1 LSRALLVLRDHQGDA
16 LGTEVNA
23 LKKIQWLAVGVI
35 VNAVAAMALGSPTQ
49 AQAACG
55 TRFECTHLNCN
66 NPFWAQSACYANLP
80 PGCSYTTAVACYEGG
95 TASCLFMVQCQDQ

>member
-1 LSRALLVLRDHQGDA
+1 M
-16 LGTEVNA
+16 TA
-23 LKKIQWLAVGVI
+23 LKKVQLLALGVI
-35 VNAVAAMALGSPTQ
+35 LNSVAALALNS
-49 AQAACG
+49 AAEARAACDM
-55 TRFECTHLNCN
+55 RFDCTHLNCN